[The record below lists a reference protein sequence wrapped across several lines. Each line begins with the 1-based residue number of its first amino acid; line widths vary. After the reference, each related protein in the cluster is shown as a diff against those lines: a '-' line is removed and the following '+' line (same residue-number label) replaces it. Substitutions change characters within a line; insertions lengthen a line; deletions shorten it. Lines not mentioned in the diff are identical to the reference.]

1 MNMGSSERNTL
12 KKAIDEAVDLV
23 ATFDGRLS
31 FEPTTQAGHCIV
43 VFSGAQREIHLQ
55 ISAVIEAENLV
66 KIHGST
72 SSPMTAPESG
82 ILYHGE
88 IDRSNI
94 RNELS
99 LALAK
104 WYGNVIRSLPE
115 LRL

>member
-1 MNMGSSERNTL
+1 MTMGSPERNTVQN
-12 KKAIDEAVDLV
+12 AIDEAVDLV
-23 ATFDGRLS
+23 ATFDGRLN
-31 FEPTTQAGHCIV
+31 FEPTTEAGHCIV
-43 VFSGAQREIHLQ
+43 VFSGAQREVQLQ
-55 ISAVIEAENLV
+55 IAAVIEAEKLV
-66 KIHGST
+66 RIHGST
-72 SSPMTAPESG
+72 SSTTTAPESG

-88 IDRSNI
+88 IDRSSI